1 MIKFLRETAKAFSIG
16 VLVFLIRGIFML
28 ANGTTL
34 DFNQDLALEFFY
46 NQLFAVCLYLT
57 NAYFVTYMMNKYKQ
71 DLFKLNHLLVALLSS
86 ISISLAT
93 IFILRF
99 LIIVYGY
106 DQDATSFLQN
116 EKMVFYWMSLTIS
129 VVITAIFYTV
139 YYVKSKQDTK
149 VKEQKVIAGTASAK
163 FDALKNQLDP
173 HFLFNSLNV
182 LTSLIEENPD
192 KAQQFTTS
200 LSKVYRYVL
209 EQKNK
214 ELVTVDEELKFAKT
228 YMSLLKNRFEDSIV
242 FEIPEHAQN
251 PDSKVV
257 PLSLQLLLEN
267 AVKHNV
273 VTSSKPLHIKIFET
287 NGSLVVE
294 NNLQPKQILK
304 KSSGVGL
311 ANIRQRYQLLTNRKV
326 IINQKA
332 NSFAVALP
340 MLTKQVSVMRQSQL
354 TQSKMHDSYTRARQ
368 HVEELKGFYFSLAAY
383 CIVIPSL
390 YFIWHK
396 FTPFTIQW
404 FWFPMFGWGFGLTV
418 QAFRVFV
425 NNGKFG
431 RSWEKRKIEQYMR
444 EEEQEKRWN

>member
-1 MIKFLRETAKAFSIG
+1 MIKFLKETAKAFSIG
-16 VLVFLIRGIFML
+16 VLVFLIRGIFIL
-28 ANGTTL
+28 ANGNTL
-34 DFNQDLALEFFY
+34 DFNQDLALDFFY
-46 NQLFAVCLYLT
+46 NQLFAVSLYLA

-71 DLFKLNHLLVALLSS
+71 DLFKLNRLLVALLSS
-86 ISISLAT
+86 VFISLAT

-106 DQDATSFLQN
+106 NQDATSFLQN
-116 EKMVFYWMSLTIS
+116 EKVVFYWMSLTIS

-139 YYVKSKQDTK
+139 YYIKSKQETK

-242 FEIPEHAQN
+242 FEIPEKAQN
-251 PDSKVV
+251 PESKVV